1 MARTSK
7 SKVDRR
13 RFLKGAGAAGA
24 AALAVPAAI
33 GGAAAAPPEAPAA
46 TPLSPEQASQRL
58 AAETAPLGEEA
69 NPLIVTDPGSDFMV
83 DVLKTLDFE
92 YIISNPGSSFR
103 GLHESFINHGGNKSP
118 EWLTCTHEQA
128 AVNIANGYYAV
139 AGKPMAMIT
148 FAPSG
153 LQHAMMGI
161 FGAFSGRT
169 PTYLLCANILDG
181 EARRP
186 AFDWG
191 PHAMQDPADMVRDML
206 KWDDTPGSLQ
216 HFAESAVRAYKLA
229 MTEPRGPVMLVV
241 DASLQEN
248 AIADRSKLRIPTADA
263 LDAACGRCRGDRRGG
278 TAARGRGKPSH
289 PRRQRRPRRG
299 RHAAAGGVG
308 RDAPGPGAGR
318 GARDAQS
325 APVERRRK
333 RAHSGRDPRLERG
346 RALRP
351 SQPLSGSAGA
361 RVHPAGQADG
371 EGHQHHVLRPEHARQ
386 LPERRAL
393 PGGQSRDRGR
403 SAGDAAG
410 PHRGVQ
416 AAHHTGPAARH
427 RRARQGAGRR
437 VGASAR
443 ARAGGGELRL
453 GRQPDYAAAPVGRS
467 VGRGPGQGLG
477 LGRRRR
483 SIACGTWTSSIARW
497 AP

>member
-1 MARTSK
+1 M
-7 SKVDRR
+7 
-13 RFLKGAGAAGA
+13 
-24 AALAVPAAI
+24 
-33 GGAAAAPPEAPAA
+33 PP
-46 TPLSPEQASQRL
+46 TPPSPEQAAQRL
-58 AAETAPLGEEA
+58 AAETDPLTEES
-69 NPLIVTDPGSDFMV
+69 NPLTVTDPGSDFMV
-83 DVLKTLDFE
+83 DVLKALDFE

-103 GLHESFINHGGNKSP
+103 GLHESFINYGGNKSP

-248 AIADRSKLRIPTADA
+248 AIADRSKLRIPKLVLTTAPTGDP
-263 LDAACGRCRGDRRGG
+263 AAVAEAAKTAGDG
-278 TAARGRGKPSH
+278 GKPSH

-299 RHAAAGGVG
+299 RHAAAGGTG
-308 RDAPGPGAGR
+308 RDAPGSGAGR
-318 GARDAQS
+318 RSRHAQPAS
-325 APVERRRK
+325 AERRRQ
-333 RAHSGRDPRLERG
+333 RARGGRHPRLER
-346 RALRP
+346 RWPLRP
-351 SQPLSGSAGA
+351 P
-361 RVHPAGQADG
+361 
-371 EGHQHHVLRPEHARQ
+371 
-386 LPERRAL
+386 
-393 PGGQSRDRGR
+393 
-403 SAGDAAG
+403 
-410 PHRGVQ
+410 
-416 AAHHTGPAARH
+416 
-427 RRARQGAGRR
+427 
-437 VGASAR
+437 
-443 ARAGGGELRL
+443 
-453 GRQPDYAAAPVGRS
+453 
-467 VGRGPGQGLG
+467 
-477 LGRRRR
+477 
-483 SIACGTWTSSIARW
+483 
-497 AP
+497 